1 MASQYS
7 SKPPHELPMAW
18 MYSHMISGWVGVER
32 VAHATRSSTEG
43 YLGATMADAAVGVAM
58 AAPGGAR
65 PGAMIASPGPLS
77 YATGRH
83 GSQARN
89 QVAAPSRAGDPP
101 LSLPR

>member
-43 YLGATMADAAVGVAM
+43 YMGATMSDSAVGVAM
-58 AAPGGAR
+58 VTAGWAR
-65 PGAMIASPGPLS
+65 PVAMIASPRALS
-77 YATGRH
+77 YCTGRD

-89 QVAAPSRAGDPP
+89 QVAAASRAGDPP